1 MANVQGVDTGSWRV
15 RVATMDGSFRRW
27 VLRDVVEME
36 GSIGV
41 AGAVEAIRASEP
53 GWDRAERVAAM
64 PLERASV
71 RVVRLPF
78 TDRST
83 IHKALPA
90 EIESVVPYDLEDM
103 VLATRPVD
111 QQKGS
116 SRTRA
121 IIARKTDVKA
131 LLELLTAAGAEPKLL
146 VLDAEALSAY
156 ADRGVQAV
164 VDFGHARTVIA
175 LCQGGQLIA
184 ARLVPLG
191 GKALTDTIAAQMQ
204 AGEAAAE
211 LAKHAARVPE
221 VLQTEGWTEP
231 EATDA
236 GADVLDRKTMAA
248 MVATL
253 DETLAEVR
261 AQLIALE
268 DELGFG
274 VDELLLAGGASQLQ
288 GLAGRLS
295 HFTGVPVRAVLV
307 PGGHPPSCAL
317 AVALARI
324 AAAEVPATDL
334 RIGDLAFR
342 GHADVLWNVVSW
354 GGMATAA
361 ALLMGGLVVGLRT
374 AEAWDTLSELDGK
387 IVSTVQSQ
395 FPTIEASRLADSSM
409 ALAIFQGEADTLK
422 AKVAALGSTIG
433 GDPPTL
439 GMLKRLSQ
447 VLPSNEAAKID
458 VREMTITPEAV
469 SFKAETDSYDSAAK
483 IEDALKAS
491 DSFAQARKSDE
502 KKSGDILLFN
512 MSIPLGEPEV
522 EPPAPGAEP
531 VIEKEG

>member
-1 MANVQGVDTGSWRV
+1 MANVQGVDIGSWRV

-36 GSIGV
+36 GSVGV
-41 AGAVEAIRASEP
+41 VGALEAIRAAEP

-64 PLERASV
+64 PLQRASV

-78 TDRST
+78 TDRTT

-90 EIESVVPYDLEDM
+90 EIESSVPYDLAEM
-103 VLATRPVD
+103 VVATRAVD

-121 IIARKTDVKA
+121 VIARRADVKE
-131 LLELLTAAGAEPKLL
+131 LLELLTGLNAEPKLL

-164 VDFGHARTVIA
+164 IDFGHSRTIIA

-191 GKALTDTIAAQMQ
+191 GEALTETIAAHMQ
-204 AGEAAAE
+204 AGAPAAE
-211 LAKHAARVPE
+211 VAKHAARVPE
-221 VLQTEGWTEP
+221 ALQIAEWAEP
-231 EATDA
+231 EPTDG
-236 GADVLDRKTMAA
+236 GADALDRKTMAA
-248 MVATL
+248 LVAAL
-253 DETLAEVR
+253 DEQLVEVR

-268 DELGFG
+268 DEFGFG
-274 VDELLLAGGASQLQ
+274 VDEVLLAGAGSQLG

-295 HFTGVPVRAVLV
+295 NFTGVPVRAVLV

-324 AAAEVPATDL
+324 AATEVPATDL
-334 RIGDLAFR
+334 RIGELAFR

-361 ALLMGGLVVGLRT
+361 ALLVGGLVVGLRT

-387 IVSTVQSQ
+387 IVSTVQAHV
-395 FPTIEASRLADSSM
+395 PGIEASRLADSSM

-422 AKVAALGSTIG
+422 AKVDALGSTIG

-447 VLPSNEAAKID
+447 ALPGNQEAKID
-458 VREMTITPEAV
+458 VREMTISAEAV
-469 SFKAETDSYDSAAK
+469 SFKAETDSYESAAK

-491 DSFAQARKSDE
+491 GNFAQARKSDE

-522 EPPAPGAEP
+522 DTTAPGAEP
-531 VIEKEG
+531 VTEKEG

>member
-1 MANVQGVDTGSWRV
+1 MANVQGVDLGSWRV

-36 GSIGV
+36 GSVGV
-41 AGAVEAIRASEP
+41 ADALEAIRAAEP
-53 GWDRAERVAAM
+53 AWDRAERVAAM
-64 PLERASV
+64 PLQRASV

-78 TDRST
+78 TDRTT
-83 IHKALPA
+83 IQKALPA
-90 EIESVVPYDLEDM
+90 EIESSVPYDLDQM

-121 IIARKTDVKA
+121 VIARKADVKE
-131 LLELLTAAGAEPKLL
+131 LLERLTSANAEPKLL

-164 VDFGHARTVIA
+164 LDFGHSRTVIA
-175 LCQGGQLIA
+175 LCQAGQLIA

-191 GKALTDTIAAQMQ
+191 GQALTETIAAQLQ
-204 AGEAAAE
+204 AGDAEAEAA
-211 LAKHAARVPE
+211 KHKVRVPE
-221 VLQTEGWTEP
+221 ALQTEGWAEP
-231 EATDA
+231 EPTDA
-236 GADVLDRKTMAA
+236 GADAVDRKTMAA
-248 MVATL
+248 LVVAL
-253 DETLAEVR
+253 DEQLGEVR
-261 AQLIALE
+261 AQLIAME

-274 VDELLLAGGASQLQ
+274 VDELLVAGAASQLG

-295 HFTGVPVRAVLV
+295 NFTGVPVRAVLV

-334 RIGDLAFR
+334 RIGELAFR

-361 ALLMGGLVVGLRT
+361 ALLMGGLVVGLRS

-387 IVSTVQSQ
+387 IVSTVQTH
-395 FPTIEASRLADSSM
+395 FPGIESSRLAESSM

-422 AKVAALGSTIG
+422 AKVDALGSTIG

-439 GMLKRLSQ
+439 GMLRKLSQ

-458 VREMTITPEAV
+458 VREMTISAEAV

-502 KKSGDILLFN
+502 KKSGDFLLFN

-522 EPPAPGAEP
+522 EATVPGTEP